1 MRWVFASLLLGC
13 AALHAQ
19 EQVDDTL
26 GIHIVKPGETLWD
39 ITRYYLGED
48 FLWKENW
55 RLNPEIQDPNRLRI
69 GQQLTVIKE
78 RRITAEKALV
88 RTVANQVDKN
98 LQRTAWESAQPGDQ
112 LAERDGVR
120 TRQSSSAELQF
131 TDDSLLRVGEFSQIF
146 LQQKTTTLRGVDRG
160 RIEVRRGAAELEFAP
175 MSRRRTEIELIAGSA
190 VTRPKPGDD
199 GRGKI
204 AAGADEE
211 DGSARVM
218 VYEGSS
224 LVEAAGSQVS
234 LRKGTGSKVPA
245 NGPPSPP
252 EQLLASPRKLEPAD
266 GTVWKVANMR
276 VSWRAVPRADHYRV
290 EICRDPACGS
300 LVLRSGPVAE
310 TSWQPTLPEAGDHY
324 WRVRGV
330 SASGLEGYASQ
341 ATLLT
346 LETLRIDDRA
356 PAVAAYPTGPHRW
369 RDGQLLV
376 APDTELR
383 LTAFDAGIGLD
394 YLEYR
399 WGEGQWERVNEGTRV
414 RIADGGPAPVL
425 QLRAADLLGALSDPV
440 TIRLDVLPAAGP

>member
-1 MRWVFASLLLGC
+1 MRWVFATLLLGC
-13 AALHAQ
+13 AAVHAQ

-224 LVEAAGSQVS
+224 LV
-234 LRKGTGSKVPA
+234 
-245 NGPPSPP
+245 
-252 EQLLASPRKLEPAD
+252 
-266 GTVWKVANMR
+266 
-276 VSWRAVPRADHYRV
+276 
-290 EICRDPACGS
+290 
-300 LVLRSGPVAE
+300 
-310 TSWQPTLPEAGDHY
+310 
-324 WRVRGV
+324 
-330 SASGLEGYASQ
+330 
-341 ATLLT
+341 
-346 LETLRIDDRA
+346 
-356 PAVAAYPTGPHRW
+356 
-369 RDGQLLV
+369 
-376 APDTELR
+376 
-383 LTAFDAGIGLD
+383 
-394 YLEYR
+394 
-399 WGEGQWERVNEGTRV
+399 
-414 RIADGGPAPVL
+414 
-425 QLRAADLLGALSDPV
+425 
-440 TIRLDVLPAAGP
+440 